1 MVMCNGCYG
10 DAGDGFVG
18 TYDDFVRPRG
28 RDDRPI
34 DLAPNRRPP
43 GAGINPHVV
52 QACQSGDVDT
62 LERLGL
68 AADLEAIDA
77 LGYSAAHI
85 AAQHGHAAVLGFL
98 RKAHVPIRGRTHL
111 GHTPLDLAVANGRVL
126 AALEILRYMPALPPN
141 LGGHDGNSLADAART
156 NGHET
161 LAAILDAISEAGSY
175 RRWQELSMAEAE
187 ADGGADGAAAA
198 GKTAP
203 PRRPTVAVAVS
214 KSGDEIE
221 LNFEIDSAAPPAPP
235 APTGPPGPPAPP
247 GGAGQSPRSPPAKGE
262 KKSPKTARI

>member
-111 GHTPLDLAVANGRVL
+111 GHTPLDLAVANG
-126 AALEILRYMPALPPN
+126 Y
-141 LGGHDGNSLADAART
+141 DASTRGIA
-156 NGHET
+156 
-161 LAAILDAISEAGSY
+161 
-175 RRWQELSMAEAE
+175 LSMVFAHW
-187 ADGGADGAAAA
+187 
-198 GKTAP
+198 
-203 PRRPTVAVAVS
+203 
-214 KSGDEIE
+214 
-221 LNFEIDSAAPPAPP
+221 
-235 APTGPPGPPAPP
+235 
-247 GGAGQSPRSPPAKGE
+247 
-262 KKSPKTARI
+262 